1 MEIRDKKGFTL
12 IELMVVIIIIAVL
25 AAIAIPLYTSYTKHA
40 KAGEASNLLGSC
52 VTAAQVYYQ
61 RWGQYQGLT
70 GVIWDPSSQ
79 TGNQDLLPGVDL
91 RAAKY
96 FKYEI
101 TAVDNSSD
109 PKTMTLKATGV
120 ASPFTGANE
129 WLQVVVK
136 SYGRPVW
143 TSGNP
148 SDIPTPE

>member
-1 MEIRDKKGFTL
+1 MRIKDKKGFTL

-61 RWGQYQGLT
+61 RWGQYPSAT
-70 GVIWDPSSQ
+70 GTLWDPSAGS
-79 TGNQDLLPGVDL
+79 GNQDLLPGVDL

-109 PKTMTLKATGV
+109 PKTFTLKATGV
-120 ASPFTGANE
+120 AAPFTGGND

-148 SDIPTPE
+148 SDIPAPE